1 MLLQS
6 TIHPGYK
13 DQGRRLMASLVPNGL
28 FQGVATMNL
37 PTEWACN
44 PLLACVQPL
53 LFLTKCFW
61 PKTPF
66 LKHKNP
72 FFPRGCLS
80 PRPITQNYSRAG
92 GSSGVHLGGG
102 G

>member
-37 PTEWACN
+37 PTKWACN

-53 LFLTKCFW
+53 LFLHAGYPLLANNVSKFADEMLLA
-61 PKTPF
+61 KIPF
-66 LKHKNP
+66 FETQKP
-72 FFPRGCLS
+72 FFP
-80 PRPITQNYSRAG
+80 
-92 GSSGVHLGGG
+92 
-102 G
+102 